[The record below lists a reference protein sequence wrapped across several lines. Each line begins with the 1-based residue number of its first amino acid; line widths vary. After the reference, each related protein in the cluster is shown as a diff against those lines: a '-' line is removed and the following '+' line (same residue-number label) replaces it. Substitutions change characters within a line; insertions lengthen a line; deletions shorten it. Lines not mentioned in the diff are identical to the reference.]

1 MSSFE
6 EQITN
11 TDQNDKEESKPIPTL
26 EIPLSF
32 WINNNNNF
40 KEFDISKIKVS
51 NQVKSIM
58 DSIDFDSKDLKY
70 YSNIRDSILEYRYEL
85 QRELRSHILIWP
97 SPCYFQQELDLI
109 DNHIRGIIV
118 PEKFYSPLIL
128 DNTNEINGYTLYEC
142 DNIIMDWF
150 SFIELTK
157 LYKSSK
163 TYSKEEFFEKCS
175 KICCTDWCKMDRHG
189 ECFGGFWLTD
199 KENAWKLSQQDNFQ
213 GLYELPFPHDLIFRT
228 IDIGCGNRSESVRYS
243 NFLCWW
249 IESKMKQLDM
259 I

>member
-6 EQITN
+6 EQTTN
-11 TDQNDKEESKPIPTL
+11 TDQKPNVNKESEPIPKL
-26 EIPLSF
+26 VIPLSF
-32 WINNNNNF
+32 WFNDSNNF

-51 NQVKSIM
+51 IKINSIM
-58 DSIDFDSKDLKY
+58 DSIDFNSKDPEY
-70 YSNIRDSILEYRYEL
+70 YSNIRDSILECRYEL
-85 QRELRSHILIWP
+85 QKKLRSHILIWP

-128 DNTNEINGYTLYEC
+128 DNTNEINGYTLYEF

-163 TYSKEEFFEKCS
+163 TLLLNKFLKNVLKFVV
-175 KICCTDWCKMDRHG
+175 
-189 ECFGGFWLTD
+189 
-199 KENAWKLSQQDNFQ
+199 
-213 GLYELPFPHDLIFRT
+213 LI
-228 IDIGCGNRSESVRYS
+228 GV
-243 NFLCWW
+243 
-249 IESKMKQLDM
+249 K
-259 I
+259 